1 MTFIRNLSDRQML
14 LAVLNSICLFVYL
27 VDRARVRRQLSAVS
41 QAVIDLGALA
51 TATTERLDAVSR
63 RTDAVSRRIDAQGL
77 RMSENER
84 LAEFNVRRVNIALD
98 RIETK
103 VGRVR

>member
-1 MTFIRNLSDRQML
+1 ML
-14 LAVLNSICLFVYL
+14 LAVLTSICVFVYL

-41 QAVIDLGALA
+41 QSVVALGALA
-51 TATTERLDAVSR
+51 TATAERLDAASGR
-63 RTDAVSRRIDAQGL
+63 LDAQGL